1 MDDKGK
7 AGKQIME
14 EQAGRSRRAGKYSP
28 GAPAEDG
35 PRRSSTEEVLLR
47 DEHWYRQI
55 VDTALEGIWVLDEE
69 YLTAFVNTRM
79 ADMLGYEP
87 KEMVGRRHDS
97 FLFEED
103 LPDLAEK
110 TSLRRRGISSR
121 YERRL
126 RHKDGTTVWAQ
137 ASASPILDEEG
148 RFQGSF
154 AMFTDITERKHAEEA
169 LAESARKF
177 REIFENAVEGIFQVR
192 PDGSFITVNP
202 AMARIFGYSSP
213 KEMVS
218 TVTNIGHQ
226 IYTNPDD
233 RHAFRKILEENGIV
247 RAFEARFYRKDGSVL
262 WGSVNVRAVK
272 DPADGQ
278 VLYHEGIME
287 DITARKEAEE
297 ALRKSEENY
306 RDIFENAVE
315 GIYQVTPEGG
325 YLSVNPA
332 LARIH
337 GFDSPEEMVASVTD
351 IAHQLYVDPSRRAHL
366 RRLMEEEGSIKNFE
380 IMMRRKDG
388 SLHWVSNS
396 AHAIRDAG
404 GRILYYEGTVEDITT
419 RKFAEE
425 ELKQLRAGLAGTIRV
440 LSRTVE
446 IKDPG
451 APNHQKR
458 VSNLAHAIAK
468 EMELSNEMAEHIRIA
483 GLVHDIGKLSIPSE
497 ILSKPAALTDMEFGL
512 MKTHPR
518 TGFDIL
524 KDADLPAPVA
534 EMVLQHHERLDG
546 SGYPRGLRGAEIL
559 LEARILAVAD
569 VVEAVSS
576 RRPYRPALGV
586 DAALLEIKKNRG
598 ILYDPEVAE
607 VCTKLLKKKGFKL
620 G

>member
-1 MDDKGK
+1 MKDEDKTK
-7 AGKQIME
+7 EQVVEELAGL
-14 EQAGRSRRAGKYSP
+14 GRQVDERATGEAAADKH
-28 GAPAEDG
+28 
-35 PRRSSTEEVLLR
+35 PRSATEEALLR

-55 VDTALEGIWVLDEE
+55 VDTALEGIWVLDDQ
-69 YLTAFVNTRM
+69 YLTAFVNSRM

-87 KEMVGRRHDS
+87 KEMVGKRHDF

-103 LPDLAEK
+103 FADLEEK
-110 TSLRRRGISSR
+110 TSLRRQGISSR

-126 RHKDGTTVWAQ
+126 RRKDGTTVWAHV
-137 ASASPILDEEG
+137 SASPILDEQG

-154 AMFTDITERKHAEEA
+154 AMFTDITEGKHAEEA
-169 LAESARKF
+169 LRESERKF
-177 REIFENAVEGIFQVR
+177 RDIFENAVEGIFQAT
-192 PDGSFITVNP
+192 PDGHLMTVNP
-202 AMARIFGYSSP
+202 AMARICGYASP

-226 IYTNPDD
+226 IYTNLED
-233 RHAFRKILEENGIV
+233 RHAFRRLLEAHGIV
-247 RAFEARFYRKDGSVL
+247 RGFEARFYRKDGSIL
-262 WGSVNVRAVK
+262 WGSLNVRAVK
-272 DPADGQ
+272 DTATGQ

-287 DITARKEAEE
+287 DITGRKEAEE
-297 ALRKSEENY
+297 ALRKSEEKY

-315 GIYQVTPEGG
+315 GIYQVTPEGR

-337 GFDSPEEMVASVTD
+337 GFDSPEEMVAAVTD

-366 RRLMEEEGSIKNFE
+366 KHLIEEEGSIKNFE

-396 AHAIRDAG
+396 AHAIRDG
-404 GRILYYEGTVEDITT
+404 NGTILYYEGTVEDITT

-425 ELKQLRAGLAGTIRV
+425 ELRQLRASLGGTIRA
-440 LSRTVE
+440 LSLTTEMR
-446 IKDPG
+446 DPG
-451 APNHQKR
+451 SPNHQKR
-458 VSNLAHAIAK
+458 VSNLAGAIAK
-468 EMELSNEMAEHIRIA
+468 EMELSDEMTEHVRIA
-483 GLVHDIGKLSIPSE
+483 GLLHDVGKVSVPSE

-512 MKTHPR
+512 VKVHPR

-524 KDADLPAPVA
+524 KDTELPAAVA

-546 SGYPRGLRGAEIL
+546 SGYPQGLKGAEIL

-576 RRPYRPALGV
+576 RRPYRPALGI

-598 ILYDPEVAE
+598 ALYDPEVAD
-607 VCTKLLKKKGFKL
+607 VCIKLFKKKGFKL